1 MIDVPDIVGTVV
13 LNSREDVRDVVD
25 EFVAHAASSGLTT
38 VDALSSEAAH
48 AQPDVIVGIGGDGTL
63 LRAAHIAHELD
74 VPVIGV
80 NLGTV
85 GYLTEVDPENIGEM
99 LRRLAAGRL
108 GVHSR
113 MTVAAETPDGSML
126 HGINDIVME
135 KVLSQRLV
143 RISVEVSGEFFTTF
157 RADGLIVATP
167 LGSTAYSLSAGGPVV
182 DPDLDVLIMTPVAP
196 HSLMSRPTVFTPG
209 TELRFTVATERQ
221 VRVNVDGRAGV
232 VLDQGESVVVR
243 AGVRP
248 VRFLTMGRHPF
259 PQAVRHQFGLDHA

>member
-13 LNSREDVRDVVD
+13 LNGREDVRDVVD
-25 EFVAHAASSGLTT
+25 EFDAHAASSGLTT
-38 VDALSSEAAH
+38 VDALSREAVH

-85 GYLTEVDPENIGEM
+85 GYLTEVDPEDIGEM

-167 LGSTAYSLSAGGPVV
+167 LGSTAYSRSAGGPVV

-232 VLDQGESVVVR
+232 VLEEGESVVVR

-248 VRFLTMGRHPF
+248 VRFLTMGRHLF